1 MRKLWPLYGCP
12 RDLISS
18 HLAMVSKQL
27 SDMEEIYSFK
37 PISALRNTK
46 KQHWMLKEFSN
57 NAISAL
63 TQESV
68 ISFLA
73 SELASIG

>member
-1 MRKLWPLYGCP
+1 M
-12 RDLISS
+12 I
-18 HLAMVSKQL
+18 SKQL

-37 PISALRNTK
+37 PISAVSNIK
-46 KQHWMLKEFSN
+46 KQLWMLNKFSN
-57 NAISAL
+57 NDISAL

-73 SELASIG
+73 SELGSIG